1 MSAAALRFNIAHMR
15 SAFFLPIL
23 LLLAGEGICAED
35 ARPRPLMKDFIGLN
49 VHTVQFKPELYAPV
63 ARVLRNYHP
72 IKWDFGDDTS
82 AATTF
87 PLAANRVNWAEL
99 YGSWKKSGYRT
110 HASLM
115 FDDIAS
121 GSWKNVERDANAYGL
136 AFAKAFGPSAKEP
149 LIDAVEIGNEP
160 GKYDDA
166 TYRKLFEAMARGLRA
181 RRAQGRSRP
190 AAR

>member
-1 MSAAALRFNIAHMR
+1 MR

-87 PLAANRVNWAEL
+87 PLAANRVNWAQHGEIAACQSL
-99 YGSWKKSGYRT
+99 ESDFKLLNAQMEAAIRNEAGQTADKK
-110 HASLM
+110 
-115 FDDIAS
+115 
-121 GSWKNVERDANAYGL
+121 
-136 AFAKAFGPSAKEP
+136 
-149 LIDAVEIGNEP
+149 
-160 GKYDDA
+160 
-166 TYRKLFEAMARGLRA
+166 
-181 RRAQGRSRP
+181 
-190 AAR
+190 